1 MLSKLTQSI
10 TRFLIKADSGSN
22 INQQFSDNALA
33 ISALLC
39 EVSNADDDMS
49 KVESQHIVDILI
61 KLLKISQQEAT
72 ELLQIGTSSTRDANS
87 LFEFTTELENL
98 SQDERIALIKSMWE
112 VAYADDY
119 LDPIEEGIIR
129 KVAKLLYVEH
139 SQFIKTKLA
148 VNKLSVNKP
157 SQNDK

>member
-1 MLSKLTQSI
+1 MLSKLTQTI
-10 TRFLIKADSGSN
+10 THFLMKAESGSN
-22 INQQFSDNALA
+22 KNQQFSDNALA

-39 EVSNADDDMS
+39 EVSNADDDIS
-49 KVESQHIVDILI
+49 QLESQCIVEILI
-61 KLLKISQQEAT
+61 KLLNIPKKEALELLEIGKIST
-72 ELLQIGTSSTRDANS
+72 HDANS

-98 SQDERIALIKSMWE
+98 SQDERIALIESMWE

-139 SQFIKTKLA
+139 SQFIKTKL
-148 VNKLSVNKP
+148 SVN
-157 SQNDK
+157 DKR